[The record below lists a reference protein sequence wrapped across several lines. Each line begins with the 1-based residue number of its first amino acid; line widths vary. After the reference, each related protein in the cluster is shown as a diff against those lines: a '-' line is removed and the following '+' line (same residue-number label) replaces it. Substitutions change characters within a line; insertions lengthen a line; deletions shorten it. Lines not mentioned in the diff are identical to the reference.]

1 MSGPI
6 PPGDI
11 HLGDVAAELALGAL
25 TGRERAEAVAHLEKC
40 PACRVHVQGLTRT
53 ATQLLIL
60 LPEHQ
65 PPAGF
70 AARTI
75 RRLPHAARHRATRR
89 PRDKFPAVA
98 AAIIAVTCA
107 MAGFALHAMP
117 MQPHHPAGLPPPA
130 LRSASLTTA
139 RHQAIG
145 TVFLQGGSQPWLYM
159 AVDTGGG
166 NSTVI
171 CLLHERD
178 GQIITVG
185 SFQLASGYGS
195 WGSPEPDQAAGITS
209 VRLKSLDG
217 AIVATAT
224 FTR

>member
-1 MSGPI
+1 MVGGPA
-6 PPGDI
+6 PPEGI

-25 TGRERAEAVAHLEKC
+25 TGRERAEATAHLEIC
-40 PACRVHVQGLTRT
+40 PACRAHVLDLTRT
-53 ATQLLIL
+53 ATQLLVL
-60 LPEHQ
+60 LPEDQ

-75 RRLPHAARHRATRR
+75 QRLPHAARHRTTPR

-107 MAGFALHAMP
+107 MAGFALHVMP
-117 MQPHHPAGLPPPA
+117 MQPRHAASPPA
-130 LRSASLTTA
+130 LYPASLTTA
-139 RHQAIG
+139 RHQSIG
-145 TVFLQGGSQPWLYM
+145 TVFLHGGSQPWLYM
-159 AVDTGGG
+159 TVDTGPG

-171 CLLHERD
+171 CQLNERD

-209 VRLKSLDG
+209 VRLKNLDG
-217 AIVATAT
+217 TIVATAT

>member
-1 MSGPI
+1 VSGPT
-6 PPGDI
+6 PPGGS

-40 PACRVHVQGLTRT
+40 PACRAHVQDLTLT
-53 ATQLLIL
+53 ATQLLAL
-60 LPEHQ
+60 LPEDQ

-107 MAGFALHAMP
+107 MAGFALHGMP
-117 MQPHHPAGLPPPA
+117 LQPRNPASAPA
-130 LRSASLTTA
+130 LYSASLTTA

-145 TVFLQGGSQPWLYM
+145 TAFLHGGSQPWLYM
-159 AVDTGGG
+159 AVDTGPG
-166 NSTVI
+166 NSTVV
-171 CLLHERD
+171 CQLHERD

-185 SFQLASGYGS
+185 SFQLASGHGS

-209 VRLKSLDG
+209 VQLKSLDG
-217 AIVATAT
+217 TIVATAT

>member
-6 PPGDI
+6 PPEGS
-11 HLGDVAAELALGAL
+11 HLGEVAAELALGAL

-40 PACRVHVQGLTRT
+40 PACRAHVQDLTLT
-53 ATQLLIL
+53 ATQLLAL

-75 RRLPHAARHRATRR
+75 RRLPHAARHRAIRR

-98 AAIIAVTCA
+98 AAIIAAACA
-107 MAGFALHAMP
+107 MAGFALHARP
-117 MQPHHPAGLPPPA
+117 MQPRHPASPPA
-130 LRSASLTTA
+130 LYSASLTTA

-145 TVFLQGGSQPWLYM
+145 TVFLHGGSQPWLYM
-159 AVDTGGG
+159 AIDTGPGT
-166 NSTVI
+166 STVI
-171 CLLHERD
+171 CQLHERD

-185 SFQLASGYGS
+185 SFQLASGHRS
-195 WGSPEPDQAAGITS
+195 WGSPEPDPAAGITS
-209 VRLKSLDG
+209 VQLKSLDG
-217 AIVATAT
+217 TTVATAT